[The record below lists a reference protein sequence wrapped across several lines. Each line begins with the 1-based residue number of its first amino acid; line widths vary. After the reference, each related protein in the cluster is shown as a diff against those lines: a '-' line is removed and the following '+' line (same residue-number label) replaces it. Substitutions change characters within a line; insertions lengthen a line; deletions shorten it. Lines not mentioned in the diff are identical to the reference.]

1 MLLDVVAVAALAGLL
16 AVAFAH
22 PRGRTETLAGLAAAG
37 AVLAVGAVSLE
48 AAGEQVERMLPVVL
62 FLAAIL
68 VVAETC
74 AAEGLFAAV
83 GDAVRRAGR
92 GDPHRVLLVTFLAAS
107 LITAALSLDATV
119 VLLTP
124 VVAAAVAGSRSERP
138 VVHACVRLAN
148 SASLLLPVSNLT
160 NLLALPD
167 VDLSFLGWFLVMAP
181 VWVVVIA
188 VEYVG
193 VRVYFAGDLRA
204 PAPRP
209 EGEPLPLPR
218 FPVVVVLLML
228 AGFVAGSAYDL
239 EPFWVAGAAA
249 LVLVVRAVRAGH
261 LTPVGALHSTHASFG
276 VFVLCLGVVVAALDG
291 SFLGALVED
300 LLPAGLRAGLAAAA
314 RAAGHRARQPGQQP
328 ARDAAAG
335 AAGRA
340 ARHRGGAGHHHRPQR
355 RLGADL
361 PGLAGEPAVA
371 AHPGPAGA
379 AGQRPHL
386 PPARRAGHA
395 GRAGRGRGHAVGGPG
410 SGLSAPARAPS
421 RRPRWCAAR
430 CPAPSAATG

>member
-22 PRGRTETLAGLAAAG
+22 PRGRTETVAGLAAAA
-37 AVLAVGAVSLE
+37 AVLAVGAVSLGD
-48 AAGEQVERMLPVVL
+48 AGEQVERMLPVVL

-92 GDPHRVLLVTFLAAS
+92 GDPQRLLLVTFLAAS
-107 LITAALSLDATV
+107 LITAVLSLDATV

-124 VVAAAVAGSRSERP
+124 VVAAAVAGARAERP

-167 VDLSFLGWFLVMAP
+167 VDLSFVGWLVVMAP

-204 PAPRP
+204 PVPRP
-209 EGEPLPLPR
+209 EGGPLRLPR
-218 FPVVVVLLML
+218 FPVAVVLLML
-228 AGFVAGSAYDL
+228 AGFVAGSAYGL

-249 LVLVVRAVRAGH
+249 LVLVLRAVRAGH
-261 LTPVGALHSTHASFG
+261 LTPVAALHSTHASFG

-291 SFLGALVED
+291 SFLGSLVER
-300 LLPAGLRAGLAAAA
+300 LLPAGTGLASLLLLAVLATVLANLVNNLPATLLLVPLVAPLGTEAVLAA
-314 RAAGHRARQPGQQP
+314 
-328 ARDAAAG
+328 
-335 AAGRA
+335 
-340 ARHRGGAGHHHRPQR
+340 
-355 RLGADL
+355 LI
-361 PGLAGEPAVA
+361 GLNV
-371 AHPGPAGA
+371 
-379 AGQRPHL
+379 
-386 PPARRAGHA
+386 
-395 GRAGRGRGHAVGGPG
+395 G
-410 SGLSAPARAPS
+410 SGLTYPGSLANLLWRRTLVRRGLPASGRTFHLH
-421 RRPRWCAAR
+421 AALVT
-430 CPAPSAATG
+430 PVAVVAAVVTLWAVPGVG

>member
-1 MLLDVVAVAALAGLL
+1 MVLDAVAVAALAGLL
-16 AVAFAH
+16 AVAFTH
-22 PRGRTETLAGLAAAG
+22 PRGRTETLAGVAAAG

-48 AAGEQVERMLPVVL
+48 DAGEQVERMLPVVL

-92 GDPHRVLLVTFLAAS
+92 GDPHRLLLVTFLAAS

-193 VRVYFAGDLRA
+193 VQVYFAGDLRA

-228 AGFVAGSAYDL
+228 AGFVAGSAYDV

-249 LVLVVRAVRAGH
+249 LVLVARAVRAGH

-276 VFVLCLGVVVAALDG
+276 IFVLCLGVVVAALDG
-291 SFLGALVED
+291 SFLGALVEG
-300 LLPAGLRAGLAAAA
+300 LLPADSGLASLLLLALLATVLA
-314 RAAGHRARQPGQQP
+314 NLVNNLP
-328 ARDAAAG
+328 ATLLLVPLVA
-335 AAGRA
+335 
-340 ARHRGGAGHHHRPQR
+340 P
-355 RLGADL
+355 LGTEAVL
-361 PGLAGEPAVA
+361 ATVIGLNV
-371 AHPGPAGA
+371 
-379 AGQRPHL
+379 
-386 PPARRAGHA
+386 
-395 GRAGRGRGHAVGGPG
+395 G
-410 SGLSAPARAPS
+410 SGLTYPGSLANLLWRRTLVRRGLPASGRTFHLH
-421 RRPRWCAAR
+421 AALVT
-430 CPAPSAATG
+430 PVALVAAVVTLWAIPGVD

>member
-1 MLLDVVAVAALAGLL
+1 VLLDVVAVAALAGLL

-37 AVLAVGAVSLE
+37 AVLASGAVSLHD
-48 AAGEQVERMLPVVL
+48 AGQQVERMLPVVL

-92 GDPHRVLLVTFLAAS
+92 GDPHRVLPVTFLAAS

-167 VDLSFLGWFLVMAP
+167 VDLSFLGWFAVMAP
-181 VWVVVIA
+181 VWVVVIV

-193 VRVYFAGDLRA
+193 VRVYFVGDLRA
-204 PAPRP
+204 PVPR
-209 EGEPLPLPR
+209 
-218 FPVVVVLLML
+218 
-228 AGFVAGSAYDL
+228 
-239 EPFWVAGAAA
+239 
-249 LVLVVRAVRAGH
+249 
-261 LTPVGALHSTHASFG
+261 
-276 VFVLCLGVVVAALDG
+276 C
-291 SFLGALVED
+291 
-300 LLPAGLRAGLAAAA
+300 
-314 RAAGHRARQPGQQP
+314 
-328 ARDAAAG
+328 
-335 AAGRA
+335 
-340 ARHRGGAGHHHRPQR
+340 
-355 RLGADL
+355 
-361 PGLAGEPAVA
+361 
-371 AHPGPAGA
+371 
-379 AGQRPHL
+379 
-386 PPARRAGHA
+386 
-395 GRAGRGRGHAVGGPG
+395 RGRRV
-410 SGLSAPARAPS
+410 SRSRSPASPCS
-421 RRPRWCAAR
+421 WC
-430 CPAPSAATG
+430 C

>member
-1 MLLDVVAVAALAGLL
+1 VLLDVVAVAALAGLL

-48 AAGEQVERMLPVVL
+48 DAGQQVERMLPVVL

-167 VDLSFLGWFLVMAP
+167 VDLSFTGWLVVMAP
-181 VWVVVIA
+181 GWVVVIA

-204 PAPRP
+204 PVPRP
-209 EGEPLPLPR
+209 EGRPLPLPR

-228 AGFVAGSAYDL
+228 AGFVAGSAYDV

-249 LVLVVRAVRAGH
+249 LVLVVRAVREGH
-261 LTPVGALHSTHASFG
+261 LTPAGALHSTHASFG

-291 SFLGALVED
+291 TFLGALVED
-300 LLPAGLRAGLAAAA
+300 LLPADSGLASLLLLALLATVLANLVNNLPATLLLVPLVAPLGTEAVLAAVI
-314 RAAGHRARQPGQQP
+314 
-328 ARDAAAG
+328 
-335 AAGRA
+335 
-340 ARHRGGAGHHHRPQR
+340 
-355 RLGADL
+355 
-361 PGLAGEPAVA
+361 GLNV
-371 AHPGPAGA
+371 
-379 AGQRPHL
+379 
-386 PPARRAGHA
+386 
-395 GRAGRGRGHAVGGPG
+395 G
-410 SGLSAPARAPS
+410 SGLTYPGSLANLLW
-421 RRPRWCAAR
+421 RRTLVRRGLPVSGRTFHLHAALVT
-430 CPAPSAATG
+430 PVALVAAVVTLWAVPGPG

>member
-1 MLLDVVAVAALAGLL
+1 
-16 AVAFAH
+16 
-22 PRGRTETLAGLAAAG
+22 
-37 AVLAVGAVSLE
+37 
-48 AAGEQVERMLPVVL
+48 MLPVVL

-167 VDLSFLGWFLVMAP
+167 VDLSFLGWFLAMAP

-193 VRVYFAGDLRA
+193 VRVYFAGDLRS

-239 EPFWVAGAAA
+239 RAVLGGRRRRPGAGGPRGPGRAPDAGRTRCTRPTPRSGSSCSAWAWSSPRSTGRSSGRWSRTSLPAGSGLASLLLLALLATVLANLVNNLPATLLLVPLVAPLGTEAVLGAIIGLNVGSGLTYPGSLANLLWRRTLVRRGLPVSGRTFHLHAA
-249 LVLVVRAVRAGH
+249 LV
-261 LTPVGALHSTHASFG
+261 TPFAL
-276 VFVLCLGVVVAALDG
+276 VAAVVTLW
-291 SFLGALVED
+291 AV
-300 LLPAGLRAGLAAAA
+300 P
-314 RAAGHRARQPGQQP
+314 
-328 ARDAAAG
+328 
-335 AAGRA
+335 
-340 ARHRGGAGHHHRPQR
+340 GAG
-355 RLGADL
+355 
-361 PGLAGEPAVA
+361 
-371 AHPGPAGA
+371 
-379 AGQRPHL
+379 
-386 PPARRAGHA
+386 
-395 GRAGRGRGHAVGGPG
+395 
-410 SGLSAPARAPS
+410 
-421 RRPRWCAAR
+421 
-430 CPAPSAATG
+430 